1 MASEAKATRAT
12 SHKAARHSLYGP
24 HFAPTGLSGREVRA
38 RVRTGVL
45 VRNTSDA
52 FSISAKARVHR
63 RALGQAT
70 KAREGYYKARREARH
85 SASAEETATGMC
97 PGHPNIKHDSAKCP
111 STGSNPESY
120 PGPPRAR
127 DLAPTSSSR

>member
-1 MASEAKATRAT
+1 MTLGRLQRAT
-12 SHKAARHSLYGP
+12 PRQQNRTTLYGP
-24 HFAPTGLSGREVRA
+24 HFAPTGRSVREVRA

-45 VRNTSDA
+45 VRDQDVDGKAADA

-85 SASAEETATGMC
+85 PANAEETATGMC

-127 DLAPTSSSR
+127 DLVS